1 MKADKRIG
9 FAIMTPH
16 VVLTI
21 QFFLINYVGIA
32 DSPLLGKVQLLSKG
46 VVAVVMM
53 TAFLPV
59 IKRTAKK
66 WVVVYSIALFLFLI
80 NYLLFPQNAE
90 FLKRV
95 GLENLIICLP
105 LFLYSYSLNDWLI
118 FRRVMRTASKIILL
132 TGVVL
137 FTLVGSGKMTV
148 GSYSMSLSYYIL
160 IPAVFYADEFMRTY
174 TLRAFFTTSL
184 AVIVI
189 ISLGARGPLLCLAV
203 FVLITYIQKFLG
215 IIKKGGKAKR
225 KNVVAFL
232 SISLVFIG
240 ALIFHRQILMFL
252 GGYLA
257 KFGIRSRT
265 ISLFLTNITYS
276 SGRIGIYREVLHALW
291 ENPIMGIGLAGDR
304 VLVGGYAHN
313 IFIEILSGFGLI
325 LGSILIFVL
334 MAFLLKSLFRQDA
347 SQTNLLTMWFALGF
361 VPLLV
366 SGSYITNFNFW
377 IYLGLSFKFSR
388 IAIHR
393 DNSRFPIFK
402 ERQNVSIT

>member
-1 MKADKRIG
+1 
-9 FAIMTPH
+9 MTPH

-32 DSPLLGKVQLLSKG
+32 DTSLLGKVQLLSKG
-46 VVAVVMM
+46 VVAVILM

-66 WVVVYSIALFLFLI
+66 WVVVYSIALFLFLV

-132 TGVVL
+132 TGLVL
-137 FTLVGSGKMTV
+137 FALVGSGKMTV
-148 GSYSMSLSYYIL
+148 GSYSMSLSYYLL
-160 IPAVFYADEFMRTY
+160 IPATFHADEFMKAY
-174 TLRAFFTTSL
+174 SFHAFFVTSL

-215 IIKKGGKAKR
+215 IITRGGKAKR
-225 KNVVAFL
+225 KNVLAFL
-232 SISLVFIG
+232 SISLVFIS

-252 GGYLA
+252 GDYLA
-257 KFGIRSRT
+257 NFGIRSRT
-265 ISLFLTNITYS
+265 ISLFLTNITHS
-276 SGRIGIYREVLHALW
+276 SGRIEIYREVLHALW

-334 MAFLLKSLFRQDA
+334 MTFLLKSLFRQDA

-377 IYLGLSFKFSR
+377 IYLGVSFKFSR
-388 IAIHR
+388 IVMHR
-393 DNSRFPIFK
+393 DTSSKKGI
-402 ERQNVSIT
+402 